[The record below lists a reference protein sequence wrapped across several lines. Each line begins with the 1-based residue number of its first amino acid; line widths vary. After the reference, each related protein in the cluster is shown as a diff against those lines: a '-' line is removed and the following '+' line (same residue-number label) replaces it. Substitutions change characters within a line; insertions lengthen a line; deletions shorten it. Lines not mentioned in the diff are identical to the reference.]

1 MTDTYYAKAW
11 ERYEQLRVL
20 RPDAFHNSDP
30 RGIVILTDKDEV
42 RAAEKIIARRLL
54 RDSFPAEWSRAG
66 LFYEDPWIYLTRD
79 VVRFPSGDFGTYHHI
94 IMRGGH
100 DGVVIFPVIDGQ
112 ILLIRH
118 FRNAI
123 RNWSLE
129 IPRGAPTSGLSV
141 EDNARQEILEEIQGE
156 IQRLEYLGKMENNNG
171 MAAETMHAY
180 FAEVASAGAPNLAE
194 GIEGIRR
201 VTSDELATMI
211 QKSEVTDCHTIVAY
225 TLAQMNNLLP

>member
-1 MTDTYYAKAW
+1 
-11 ERYEQLRVL
+11 
-20 RPDAFHNSDP
+20 
-30 RGIVILTDKDEV
+30 
-42 RAAEKIIARRLL
+42 
-54 RDSFPAEWSRAG
+54 
-66 LFYEDPWIYLTRD
+66 
-79 VVRFPSGDFGTYHHI
+79 
-94 IMRGGH
+94 MRGGH

-156 IQRLEYLGKMENNNG
+156 IQQLEYLGKMENNNG
-171 MAAETMHAY
+171 MAAETMHVY
-180 FAEVASAGAPNLAE
+180 FAEVKSAGAPNLAE

-201 VTSDELATMI
+201 VSSGELATMI
-211 QKSEVTDCHTIVAY
+211 RKSEVTDCHTIVAY